1 MSSITL
7 LDANGPYFTD
17 GLTFTEVADLERG
30 SMVVGFD
37 GRLPVKLAV
46 VDIVEAEDPIGT
58 YTVTLVE
65 FGKPGSPR
73 RVMNL
78 EGDLEIANADSYFL

>member
-46 VDIVEAEDPIGT
+46 VDIVEVEDSVDT
-58 YTVTLVE
+58 YTVTLIE
-65 FGKPGSPR
+65 FGRPGAPR
-73 RVMNL
+73 HVLNL
-78 EGDLEIANADSYFL
+78 EGDTEVADVDSYFL